1 MSEHPDLPVEQAYI
15 DHAYACLEAA
25 RSRATRLRKMVEVG
39 RGGTTQAR
47 YERDVIE
54 EQVQNRLSQ
63 LELGSASLVFG
74 RVDTTDDEI
83 FHIGRLAVADEH
95 QEPVVVDWRAPVA
108 EPFYRATGRDPM
120 GLVLRRHFVSRGR
133 QLLDIEDELFDL
145 DRLDDTYQGHG
156 ALLAAL
162 EQNRTGQLRDIV
174 ATIQGEQDEI
184 IRDELKGTVIVQGGP
199 GTGKTVVALHRAA
212 YLLYTHRFPLEG
224 QGVLVL
230 GPNRLFLRYIE
241 RVLPSLGEAGVH
253 LSVLADLVADVFPD
267 TKVRL
272 ADKPEQARIKGD
284 LAMIEVVRRAVR
296 DRQRKL
302 REPLLVP
309 FGLVRLR
316 MSVDQSA
323 SIVAEARRR
332 FRSHNRAR
340 GFVEAEFFRHLAES
354 HRSLPD
360 PDVVRSRLHSNAEVK
375 AALEW
380 MWPMLTPHQLLRDL
394 FGSKALLRSALS
406 AGFRGIDR
414 TELDSSIAALYR
426 TRGEH
431 VHDYVW
437 ADADVPLLDEAHER
451 LGSPASRKEE
461 EEVRTYGHIVIDEAQ
476 DHSPMALRM
485 IARRSLNGSFTIV
498 GDIAQATAPGAA
510 SSWEEVLAL
519 LPMGRREPRVRELTL
534 SYRIPAPNLE
544 LALEVLAHAAPD
556 LTPPVAV
563 RAKGTPPSL
572 VRTTTS
578 DVLDRAVQVALQEL
592 AGLDGGSVAIIA
604 PDSLIEELD
613 RRLADSGVEYGRA
626 TSASRNVTG
635 QLHPEL
641 ALVPVTLVKGLELD
655 GSVVVEPA
663 RIVAEEPQG
672 LRALYVALT
681 RSTKRLALVYSQ
693 DLPAPLA
700 AAGAKYVHPSC

>member
-1 MSEHPDLPVEQAYI
+1 
-15 DHAYACLEAA
+15 
-25 RSRATRLRKMVEVG
+25 ATRLRNMVEVG

-54 EQVQNRLSQ
+54 ESIHTRLSQ

-74 RVDTTDDEI
+74 RVDTTDDEV

-120 GLVLRRHFVSRGR
+120 GLVLRRHFVCRGR
-133 QLLDIEDELFDL
+133 QLLDLEDELFDL

-184 IRDELKGTVIVQGGP
+184 IRDELKGVVIVQGGP

-253 LSVLADLVADVFPD
+253 LSVLADLVADIFPD
-267 TKVRL
+267 TRVRL
-272 ADKPEQARIKGD
+272 ADRPGQARIKGD

-302 REPLLVP
+302 RRPLVVP

-316 MSVDQSA
+316 LSVEQSGA
-323 SIVAEARRR
+323 IVSDARRR
-332 FRSHNRAR
+332 FRNHNRAR
-340 GFVEAEFFRHLAES
+340 AYVESEVYRALAQS

-360 PDVVRSRLHSNAEVK
+360 PDIVRARLHSNNELR

-380 MWPMLTPHQLLRDL
+380 MWPVLTPHQLLRDL
-394 FGSKALLRSALS
+394 FGSKALLRSALK
-406 AGFRGIDR
+406 AGFGRLDEI
-414 TELDSSIAALYR
+414 ELDAAVAELHR
-426 TRGEH
+426 QRGDQLA
-431 VHDYVW
+431 DYVW

-451 LGSPASRKEE
+451 LGSLPANKDA

-485 IARRSLNGSFTIV
+485 VARRSLNGSFTIV

-510 SSWEEVLAL
+510 SSWDEVLSL
-519 LPMGRREPRVRELTL
+519 LPLGRREPRVRELTL

-544 LALEVLAHAAPD
+544 LALRVLAVAAPD

-563 RAKGTPPSL
+563 RDKGAPPAMIRVGPAS
-572 VRTTTS
+572 
-578 DVLDRAVQVALQEL
+578 VLDAAISAARDEL
-592 AGLDGGSVAIIA
+592 SVLDGGSVAIIA
-604 PDSLIEELD
+604 PDSLIDELD
-613 RRLADSGVEYGRA
+613 RRLEATGIEYGRA
-626 TSASRNVTG
+626 TNASRNVTG

-655 GSVVVEPA
+655 GSVVVEPS

-681 RSTKRLALVYSQ
+681 RSTKRLAVVYSE
-693 DLPAPLA
+693 DLPGPLA
-700 AAGAKYVHPSC
+700 SAG